1 MNKPA
6 ICLALAM
13 VSSATLAG
21 EAAPV
26 LDRLVDCA
34 SFTSASDRLSC
45 FDREIAPLAKERAA
59 ARNGSAPLPARPA
72 TAAPAAP
79 AVASTPALPAAPARV
94 PAPAPVAPSKP
105 SFGQEQLPTAAD
117 RPPVDAEVLHA
128 RIAAKRK
135 GGSSTFLVTLDNGQ
149 VWRHENEFQGD
160 FLVVG
165 EAVTITKGTLGTYR
179 LTRDAGAEKN
189 WIRVTRIR

>member
-6 ICLALAM
+6 ICLALVM

-34 SFTSASDRLSC
+34 SFTSASDRLGC

-59 ARNGSAPLPARPA
+59 ARNGSASLPA
-72 TAAPAAP
+72 TP
-79 AVASTPALPAAPARV
+79 AVASTPTLPSAPARV
-94 PAPAPVAPSKP
+94 PAPAPEATSKP
-105 SFGQEQLPTAAD
+105 SFGQEQLPTAAE